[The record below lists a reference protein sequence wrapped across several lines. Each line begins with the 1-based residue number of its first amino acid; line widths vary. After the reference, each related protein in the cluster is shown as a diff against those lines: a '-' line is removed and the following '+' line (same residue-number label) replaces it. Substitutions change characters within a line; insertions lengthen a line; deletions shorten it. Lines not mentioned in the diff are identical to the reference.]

1 MFEQIHD
8 IVFHGNGGYNWFT
21 IYEMPI
27 WLRNFTYN
35 QIATYYKEKN
45 SKTPQNQTQKQGK
58 NKIVQLDWANPDKSK
73 IPPTPK
79 ISPPSYMTKMSKK
92 Q

>member
-8 IVFHGNGGYNWFT
+8 IVFHGNGGYDWFT

-35 QIATYYKEKN
+35 QISDYYKEKN
-45 SKTPQNQTQKQGK
+45 TKASKNQNQNG
-58 NKIVQLDWANPDKSK
+58 NVQLDWANPDKSK
-73 IPPTPK
+73 IPSTPK

-92 Q
+92 